1 MMTHDDTHEPAQTSV
16 WRWVVESFGA
26 LGAPAD
32 EDATTSV
39 ARRTLLLGGL
49 LMSGGGVLWG
59 TIALAAG
66 LQAAAVIPVGYVV
79 LTAVNYAVF
88 ARTRDFRWARFAQV
102 FISLVLPFA
111 FQWALGGYASSG
123 AMMLWAMVSIVG
135 ALTFSEARETLFWL
149 AIYLSLTIFSGGL
162 DSFFVAQSSFAP
174 RETTRVAFL
183 VINVVAVSGVVFGVA
198 IYLNVIRARA
208 LQLAEQAN
216 ADNLALNAR
225 LATEVEER
233 GAQLAELRALQA
245 SLAERTEA
253 LTRSLDE
260 LHQTQDELVR
270 REKLAA
276 LGQLVAGVAHEIN
289 TPLGVSYTA
298 VTLALERV
306 RELEQM
312 LGGAPPSRRQLL
324 ELIGAGREALQVAS
338 TNAER
343 AASLIANF
351 KKVAVDQASEAEREV
366 ELRAYLDAL
375 AASLSPL
382 ARSAGA
388 VIRCEGMPV
397 TLVTRPGAIAQVV
410 TNLVQNAL
418 VHAFGDDPTERVVT
432 LRCGPDGDHACLQVI
447 DGGVGMSEELAER
460 VFEPFVTT
468 RRGAGGSG
476 LGMHIVHQQVYAAL
490 GGTITLDTAPG
501 RGTRVAIR
509 LPLVPRASDRPDAR
523 AGAARAA

>member
-1 MMTHDDTHEPAQTSV
+1 MSPPPPTPSSLLPRAAS
-16 WRWVVESFGA
+16 RFSA
-26 LGAPAD
+26 LGALPA
-32 EDATTSV
+32 EDASTSV

-49 LMSGGGVLWG
+49 LMSCGGVIWG
-59 TIALAAG
+59 FIALAAG
-66 LQAAAVIPVGYVV
+66 RTLPASIPFGYVV
-79 LTAVNYAVF
+79 FTAINYARF
-88 ARTRDFRWARFAQV
+88 AVSRDFRRVRFVQV
-102 FISLVLPFA
+102 LISLALPFA
-111 FQWALGGYASSG
+111 FQWSLGGYAASG
-123 AMMLWAMVSIVG
+123 VVMLWAMVSIVG

-149 AIYLSLTIFSGGL
+149 ALYIALTI
-162 DSFFVAQSSFAP
+162 
-174 RETTRVAFL
+174 
-183 VINVVAVSGVVFGVA
+183 VSGVIDPYLVALSRGGPSESVRTLFLVVNVVLVSAIVFGVA

-208 LQLAEQAN
+208 LRLAEQAN
-216 ADNLALNAR
+216 TSNVALNAR

-233 GAQLAELRALQA
+233 GAQLTELRALQA

-260 LHQTQDELVR
+260 LRQTQDELVQ

-312 LGGAPPSRRQLL
+312 LGGAPPSRRQML
-324 ELIGAGREALQVAS
+324 ELIGAGREALQVAA

-351 KKVAVDQASEAEREV
+351 KKVAVDQTSEAEREI
-366 ELRAYLDAL
+366 ELLSYLGAI
-375 AASLSPL
+375 AGSLSPML
-382 ARSAGA
+382 REAHATL
-388 VIRCEGMPV
+388 RCEGTPV

-418 VHAFGDDPTERVVT
+418 VHAFGDAHTERVVT
-432 LRCGPDGDHACLQVI
+432 LRCGPDGDQACLQVI
-447 DGGVGMSEELAER
+447 DAGVGMSDELAQR

-476 LGMHIVHQQVYAAL
+476 LGMHIVHQQVYEAL

-509 LPLVPRASDRPDAR
+509 LPLVPRTSNRPETR
-523 AGAARAA
+523 AGAADEA

>member
-1 MMTHDDTHEPAQTSV
+1 MSPPPPSSPSLIRRAAS
-16 WRWVVESFGA
+16 RFSA
-26 LGAPAD
+26 LGATPG
-32 EDATTSV
+32 EDASTSV

-49 LMSGGGVLWG
+49 LMSGGGVIWG
-59 TIALAAG
+59 FIALAAG
-66 LQAAAVIPVGYVV
+66 RALPASIPFGYVV
-79 LTAVNYAVF
+79 LTAINYALF
-88 ARTRDFRWARFAQV
+88 AVSRDFRRVRFAQV
-102 FISLVLPFA
+102 LISLALPFA
-111 FQWALGGYASSG
+111 FQWSLGGYEASG
-123 AMMLWAMVSIVG
+123 VVMLWAMVSIVG
-135 ALTFSEARETLFWL
+135 ALTFTEARESLLWL
-149 AIYLSLTIFSGGL
+149 AVYIALTVLSGVADSYIAAHVAPASSGTMHVG
-162 DSFFVAQSSFAP
+162 
-174 RETTRVAFL
+174 FL
-183 VINVVAVSGVVFGVA
+183 VTNVVLVSAIVFGVA

-208 LQLAEQAN
+208 LRLVESAN
-216 ADNLALNAR
+216 ADNVALNAR

-233 GAQLAELRALQA
+233 GAQLEELRALQA
-245 SLAERTEA
+245 RLAERTEA

-260 LHQTQDELVR
+260 LRQTQAELVQ

-289 TPLGVSYTA
+289 TPLGVSYTG

-306 RELEQM
+306 SELERA

-324 ELIGAGREALQVAS
+324 ELIGASREALQVAA

-351 KKVAVDQASEAEREV
+351 KRVAVDQTSEAEREI
-366 ELRAYLDAL
+366 ELLAYLGAI
-375 AASLSPL
+375 AGSLSPML
-382 ARSAGA
+382 REARAEL
-388 VIRCEGMPV
+388 RCEGAPV

-418 VHAFGDDPTERVVT
+418 VHAFTDAHAQRVVT

-447 DGGVGMSEELAER
+447 DAGVGMSEELAKR

-476 LGMHIVHQQVYAAL
+476 LGMHIVHQQVYEAL

-509 LPLVPRASDRPDAR
+509 LPLALRASGRPDSRRDAPP
-523 AGAARAA
+523 AG

>member
-1 MMTHDDTHEPAQTSV
+1 MSSPQVEQSSPSS
-16 WRWVVESFGA
+16 WRRISERFAA
-26 LGAPAD
+26 LGATPG
-32 EDATTSV
+32 EDASASV

-49 LMSGGGVLWG
+49 LMSGGGILWG
-59 TIALAAG
+59 TIALSAG
-66 LQAAAVIPVGYVV
+66 LVAPAAIPIGYVV
-79 LTAVNYAVF
+79 LTAINYATF
-88 ARTRDFRWARFAQV
+88 ARTREFRWARFIQV

-123 AMMLWAMVSIVG
+123 VMMLWAMVSIVG
-135 ALTFSEARETLFWL
+135 ALTFSEAKETLFWL
-149 AIYLSLTIFSGGL
+149 AIYIVLTIFSGGL
-162 DSFFVAQSSFAP
+162 DSYFFARSGFTPGA
-174 RETTRVAFL
+174 TARVVFL

-208 LQLAEQAN
+208 LRLVESAN
-216 ADNLALNAR
+216 ADNVALNAR

-233 GAQLAELRALQA
+233 GVQLEELRALQA
-245 SLAERTEA
+245 RLAERTEA

-260 LHQTQDELVR
+260 LRQTQAELVQ

-289 TPLGVSYTA
+289 TPLGVSYTG

-306 RELEQM
+306 SELERA

-324 ELIGAGREALQVAS
+324 ELIGAGREALQVAA

-351 KKVAVDQASEAEREV
+351 KRVAVDQTSEAEREI
-366 ELRAYLDAL
+366 ELLAYLGAI
-375 AASLSPL
+375 AGSLSPML
-382 ARSAGA
+382 REAHAEL
-388 VIRCEGMPV
+388 RCEGVPV

-418 VHAFGDDPTERVVT
+418 VHAFTDAHAQRVVT

-447 DGGVGMSEELAER
+447 DAGVGMGEELAKR

-476 LGMHIVHQQVYAAL
+476 LGMHIVHQQVYEAL

-509 LPLVPRASDRPDAR
+509 LPLALRAGPGTEARASAIAPR
-523 AGAARAA
+523 